1 MQIMIHACPQR
12 MWYVNE
18 FLIPSLEAQG
28 AEDVRVWLDANGRGN
43 LRSCVE
49 SFASLPEEGGTWHLQ
64 DDVLPCRDFFSRACE
79 LEPGTNLVY
88 GFCSV
93 HNGDDPG
100 QRGAVCMPDAWH
112 GFPCVR
118 IPNAWAREF
127 VEWFDDAKDRPDMVG
142 FFRLNKGDDWFFTQF
157 LEERH
162 GMDIAYNAKPCLVEH
177 VDFLLGGSI
186 LNEWRGYWLRAEWF
200 EDGDLVDELAKRVK
214 EMNK

>member
-12 MWYVNE
+12 MWYVRD
-18 FLIPSLEAQG
+18 FLLPSLKAQG
-28 AEDVRVWLDANGRGN
+28 AEAVTVWNDTAGRGN
-43 LRSCVE
+43 LASCLE
-49 SFASLPEEGGTWHLQ
+49 SFAGLSGDGGTWHLQ
-64 DDVLPCRDFFSRACE
+64 DDVLICRDFVRRC
-79 LEPGTNLVY
+79 LDLNGLVY
-88 GFCSV
+88 GFCSRQ
-93 HNGDDPG
+93 NGDDEYQTG
-100 QRGAVCMPDAWH
+100 EVYMPDAWH

-127 VEWFDDAKDRPDMVG
+127 AEWFDDAKDRPDMVG

-157 LEERH
+157 LDERH